1 MGVGKTRQVN
11 YWSLGLRQW
20 FKTNQIKAEETS
32 RKFFS
37 EKYINIYKR
46 HICNTYV
53 SILCGI
59 RSCPSK
65 FLVFGAMIAF
75 LSFSLV
81 MKFITGVCK
90 KVLPGYRTPYQ
101 EYTVHTNLI
110 TPKTL
115 GYCMIWSYP
124 KIVLRLTAL
133 STNYFFH
140 R

>member
-1 MGVGKTRQVN
+1 MFFIGMRVNPVPTIVPTRLAQFLLGRVEFDAYDGKT
-11 YWSLGLRQW
+11 L
-20 FKTNQIKAEETS
+20 A
-32 RKFFS
+32 
-37 EKYINIYKR
+37 YKR

-53 SILCGI
+53 SSLCGI

-65 FLVFGAMIAF
+65 FLVFVAMIAF

-81 MKFITGVCK
+81 KKFISGVCK

-140 R
+140 C